1 MTMTVQD
8 VELKVTVRIL
18 EGERKILA
26 QLPQRSNY
34 TKEELKRVVCWV
46 YADAVWRKDVRHQ
59 PIMLIEL
66 NSGELLWTY
75 PVNAPCVH
83 IRWGRLLDQ
92 MHTSTERDD
101 WVDFWK
107 REVIPHAIVR

>member
-83 IRWGRLLDQ
+83 IRWDGCWTRCIHRLNETTGS
-92 MHTSTERDD
+92 TSGKE
-101 WVDFWK
+101 K
-107 REVIPHAIVR
+107 